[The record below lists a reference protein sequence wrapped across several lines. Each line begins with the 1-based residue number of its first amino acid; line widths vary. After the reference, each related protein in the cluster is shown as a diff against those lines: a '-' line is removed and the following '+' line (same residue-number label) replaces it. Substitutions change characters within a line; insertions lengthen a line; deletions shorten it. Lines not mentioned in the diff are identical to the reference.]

1 MQEAIFLTCPDLER
15 KIEKKKRTGW
25 SDRRTNLLLSRI
37 MMLSVILVCVLS
49 LWRQFF
55 AENVNALP
63 LPVMAEPVPGAKNVE
78 SSDRRGNEYR
88 LRDVEDAISRM
99 KNVKERTPADRDE
112 VLKRLAEKYG
122 IVRGEAPVPELR
134 NDIAPAALRD
144 AERARN
150 VARYIAVMNP
160 SLPAEDGA
168 AVAEAIVRWSDYYDV
183 PTHIVV
189 GIAHAESNFR
199 PGAKGP
205 QTSFGV
211 AAGVMQ
217 VMYGVH
223 SALLAKEGVPTLD
236 AVLTADGGVRAG
248 CLIFSRYL
256 GAEKSI
262 SAALGRYFSQLDP
275 RYILEKVVASALTFS
290 QLDSGFVEP
299 EQIREA
305 HQRESKTMALLT
317 KAPPAPKRRTASVS
331 RDRTKSNPNSYAR
344 ITLAAPSRPMT
355 VYGGAQ
361 K

>member
-1 MQEAIFLTCPDLER
+1 MFLSYPDLEG
-15 KIEKKKRTGW
+15 KNEKKKRTGW
-25 SDRRTNLLLSRI
+25 SDRRTNLLLSRV

-49 LWRQFF
+49 LWRQYF

-63 LPVMAEPVPGAKNVE
+63 FPVIAEPVPDTKDPE
-78 SSDRRGNEYR
+78 SADRRGNEYR

-99 KNVKERTPADRDE
+99 KGVKERTPADRDE
-112 VLKRLAEKYG
+112 ILRRLAEKYG
-122 IVRGEAPVPELR
+122 IVRGEAPASEPR
-134 NDIAPAALRD
+134 SDTAPADSRD
-144 AERARN
+144 AVRAQN

-168 AVAEAIVRWSDYYDV
+168 AVAKAIVRWSDYYDV

-189 GIAHAESNFR
+189 GIAHTESNFR

-205 QTSFGV
+205 QTSSGV

-223 SALLAKEGVPTLD
+223 SALLAKEGIPTLD

-262 SAALGRYFSQLDP
+262 SAALGRYFSQLDS

-317 KAPPAPKRRTASVS
+317 KAPPAPKRRTAVAS
-331 RDRTKSNPNSYAR
+331 RGGTKSNPNSYAR
-344 ITLAAPSRPMT
+344 ITLAVPSRPMT
-355 VYGGAQ
+355 VYGGA
-361 K
+361 KK

>member
-1 MQEAIFLTCPDLER
+1 MFLSYPDLER

-25 SDRRTNLLLSRI
+25 SDRRTNLLLSRV

-49 LWRQFF
+49 LWRQYF

-63 LPVMAEPVPGAKNVE
+63 FPVMAEPVPDTKDPE
-78 SSDRRGNEYR
+78 SADRRGNEYR

-99 KNVKERTPADRDE
+99 KGVKERTPANRDE
-112 VLKRLAEKYG
+112 ILRRLAEKYG
-122 IVRGEAPVPELR
+122 IVRGEALASEPKS
-134 NDIAPAALRD
+134 DTAPADSRD
-144 AERARN
+144 AVRAQN

-160 SLPAEDGA
+160 SLPVEDGA
-168 AVAEAIVRWSDYYDV
+168 AVAKAIVRWSDYYDV

-189 GIAHAESNFR
+189 GIAHTESNFR

-205 QTSFGV
+205 QTSSGV

-217 VMYGVH
+217 VMYDVH
-223 SALLAKEGVPTLD
+223 SALLAREGIPTLD

-262 SAALGRYFSQLDP
+262 SAALGRYFSQLDS

-317 KAPPAPKRRTASVS
+317 KAPPAPKRRTAVAS
-331 RDRTKSNPNSYAR
+331 RGGTKSNPNSYAR

-355 VYGGAQ
+355 VYGGA
-361 K
+361 KK